1 MFQLLGSALSAAGSL
16 AGLLRGNRAAREQNR
31 INREQLELQRA
42 LGTAG
47 ITTGRGDRIRF
58 VPGLGWVLEPSEVA
72 ANIGRA
78 SDAGE
83 RRAYTADETDRVER
97 NLETF
102 RRGRLANLLADRI
115 MREMA
120 ARGDDTDSVTAALAE
135 QNVAEAVEG
144 RNNLARLLGMNAI
157 RQGTSA
163 QAGLDALGRGAQ
175 AGTRT
180 ALARARLMGPT
191 MAMERRAGQRQ
202 SDTTDLSRLLTAAR
216 DPGDAFRGPSQV
228 SQGLDAMLAARG
240 GQSAG
245 FTPQQTRFDASGN
258 NLPVRLD
265 QFGEAVRG
273 FGSILNTWRGQGA
286 SPNTGAGYNLGSIV
300 NPVGGA
306 SAGGFLF

>member
-1 MFQLLGSALSAAGSL
+1 MLGLIGSAISLGGSL
-16 AGLLRGNRAAREQNR
+16 AGLLGGNRAAKEQNR

-83 RRAYTADETDRVER
+83 RRAYTSDEIDRVER

-102 RRGRLANLLADRI
+102 RRGRLASLLANRI

-120 ARGDDTDSVTAALAE
+120 ARRDDTDSVTAALAE

-144 RNNLARLLGMNAI
+144 RNNLARLLGMSGI
-157 RQGTSA
+157 RQGTSV
-163 QAGLDALGRGAQ
+163 QAALDALGRGAQ

-191 MAMERRAGQRQ
+191 MAMERRAAQRQ
-202 SDTTDLSRLLTAAR
+202 SDTADLSRLLPIAR
-216 DPGDAFRGPSQV
+216 DAGEAFRGPSQV
-228 SQGLDAMLAARG
+228 SQGLDAMLATRG

-245 FTPQQTRFDASGN
+245 FNPQQAQYSATAY

-265 QFGEAVRG
+265 QFGEALRG
-273 FGSILNTWRGQGA
+273 FGSVLNTWRKQNA
-286 SPNTGAGYNLGSIV
+286 TPTVGAGYNLGSIF

-306 SAGGFLF
+306 NAGGFLF

>member
-1 MFQLLGSALSAAGSL
+1 MLGLIGSAISLGGSL
-16 AGLLRGNRAAREQNR
+16 AGLLGGNRAAREQNR

-83 RRAYTADETDRVER
+83 RRAYTSDEIDRVER

-102 RRGRLANLLADRI
+102 RRGRLASLLADRI

-120 ARGDDTDSVTAALAE
+120 ARRDDTDSVTAALAE

-144 RNNLARLLGMNAI
+144 RNNLARLLGMSGI
-157 RQGTSA
+157 RQGTSV
-163 QAGLDALGRGAQ
+163 QAALDALGRGAQ

-191 MAMERRAGQRQ
+191 MAMERRAAQRQ
-202 SDTTDLSRLLTAAR
+202 SDTADLSRLLPIAR
-216 DPGDAFRGPSQV
+216 DAGDAFRGPSQV
-228 SQGLDAMLAARG
+228 SQGLDAMLASRG

-245 FTPQQTRFDASGN
+245 FNAQQAQYSTSAY

-265 QFGEAVRG
+265 QFGEALRG
-273 FGSILNTWRGQGA
+273 FGSVLSTWRKQNA
-286 SPNTGAGYNLGSIV
+286 APTVGAGYNLGSIF

-306 SAGGFLF
+306 NAGGFLF